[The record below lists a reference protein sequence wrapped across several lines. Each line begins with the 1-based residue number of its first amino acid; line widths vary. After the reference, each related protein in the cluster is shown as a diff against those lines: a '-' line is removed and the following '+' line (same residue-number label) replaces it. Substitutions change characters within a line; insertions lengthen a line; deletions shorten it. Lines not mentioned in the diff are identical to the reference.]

1 MSKKVYV
8 FDEEGSRYEVNNIEA
23 MLNELPD
30 DGLELIYKSTRY
42 FHEFNKTIL
51 ELIKLGKIEQTEGNP
66 YDVEGVEIGL
76 EAFAE
81 KIKDKLGEEVLAKF
95 IEETDAQ
102 WEANKPSELDVPP
115 TDEGKDES
123 DTFHEN

>member
-42 FHEFNKTIL
+42 FHEFNKTIIA
-51 ELIKLGKIEQTEGNP
+51 LIELGKIEQTEGEP
-66 YDVEGVEIGL
+66 YDFEGVELGL
-76 EAFAE
+76 KAFGD
-81 KIKDKLGEEVLAKF
+81 KIKDRLGDETLAKF

-102 WEANKPSELDVPP
+102 WEANKPEFKDPP
-115 TDEGKDES
+115 TDSSSDEAEA
-123 DTFHEN
+123 FHEN